1 MSTVDFTA
9 SDYLAYRHAHADLGS
24 WRRLTTG
31 RPAVLGEP
39 RAATALAAEL
49 ARRTGRTAGVLHTST
64 LHALLDV
71 WSVLA
76 EEPLTALVDE
86 FAYPIGRLALRANG
100 ITATV
105 VRHFDPGH
113 VSEVVRTVPPGRRVA
128 LLVDGLCPGC
138 GRLAPLAG
146 LIAAAAPRRGLVLV
160 DDTQS
165 IGLAGRPALAP
176 YVHGGGGNAARLGLP
191 ATAPDGHGGGTAAW
205 LATAPYGH
213 GGGGTAAWLG
223 LPATAPVVVVAS
235 TAKAYGAPLAV
246 LTGPAR
252 LVSRVRH
259 SGPARVHGSPPSA
272 AARAALASALATE
285 AAEAARRRL
294 AVATMV
300 RRFRSACRSGGLPT
314 PDGGPWPTQTVPVPA
329 GTIATVHDSLLRKGI
344 RTVVVHRRCRPGLGI
359 AFLITA
365 RHTPAMIDQ
374 AVRALATASVRAS

>member
-39 RAATALAAEL
+39 RAATGLAAEL
-49 ARRTGRTAGVLHTST
+49 ARRTGRAAGVLHTST
-64 LHALLDV
+64 LHALLDA

-138 GRLAPLAG
+138 GRLAPLDG
-146 LIAAAAPRRGLVLV
+146 LIAATAPRKGLVLV

-165 IGLAGRPALAP
+165 IGLAGGRST
-176 YVHGGGGNAARLGLP
+176 RL
-191 ATAPDGHGGGTAAW
+191 
-205 LATAPYGH
+205 APYGH

-252 LVSRVRH
+252 LVSRVRR

-272 AARAALASALATE
+272 AARAALAAALATE
-285 AAEAARRRL
+285 AAQRRI

-300 RRFRSACRSGGLPT
+300 RRFRSACQSGGLPT

-329 GTIATVHDSLLRKGI
+329 GTVATVHDSLLSKGI

-365 RHTPAMIDQ
+365 RHTPGMIDQ